1 MTRGRERE
9 RGYELKL
16 FGNMALPDDE
26 DDDVFRHSL

>member
-16 FGNMALPDDE
+16 FGNMALLMMMM
-26 DDDVFRHSL
+26 S